1 MATTIWTQDAGM
13 SSPTE
18 ADNVENFSEAAEASK
33 TAAATSATAA
43 AASATAASGSE
54 TAATTKA
61 TESAASAAASAV
73 SATASEVSN
82 VAAGVAKVAAETA
95 ETNAAAS
102 ASTATTQAGIATT
115 EAGEAATS
123 ATSAATSASS
133 ASASKDAALAALD
146 SFDDRYLG
154 QKSADPTVDNDGD
167 ALVAGALYFNTTD
180 DVMKVYEGSSWVAAY
195 ASLSGALLAANN
207 LSDVSDAAASRT
219 NLGLVIGT
227 NVQAY
232 SAVLAATTASYT
244 TAEETKLAGIETSA
258 DVTDTTNV
266 VAALTAG
273 TNVTIAANGTISSTD
288 TDTVYTH
295 PTHPGDDFSVDTGA
309 LTGATVVSDIDI
321 NVTTDGLGHVT
332 DANGSVATRTLT
344 LADLGYTGAT
354 NANYITNNNQ
364 LANGAGYTT
373 NVGDITN
380 VSAGTNLTGGGSSGS
395 VTLNVTA
402 SPTFTT
408 VTATTFNTTSD
419 RRAKTDIAP
428 ISDAVSKVQQLGGY
442 SFTFKGSGEKS
453 SGVIAQEVQAV
464 LPELVQ
470 MSDAG
475 NLTVQYGNMVGLLI
489 EAVKEQQAQIDAL
502 TKRLNG

>member
-295 PTHPGDDFSVDTGA
+295 PTHP
-309 LTGATVVSDIDI
+309 
-321 NVTTDGLGHVT
+321 
-332 DANGSVATRTLT
+332 
-344 LADLGYTGAT
+344 
-354 NANYITNNNQ
+354 
-364 LANGAGYTT
+364 
-373 NVGDITN
+373 
-380 VSAGTNLTGGGSSGS
+380 
-395 VTLNVTA
+395 
-402 SPTFTT
+402 
-408 VTATTFNTTSD
+408 
-419 RRAKTDIAP
+419 
-428 ISDAVSKVQQLGGY
+428 
-442 SFTFKGSGEKS
+442 
-453 SGVIAQEVQAV
+453 
-464 LPELVQ
+464 
-470 MSDAG
+470 
-475 NLTVQYGNMVGLLI
+475 
-489 EAVKEQQAQIDAL
+489 
-502 TKRLNG
+502 